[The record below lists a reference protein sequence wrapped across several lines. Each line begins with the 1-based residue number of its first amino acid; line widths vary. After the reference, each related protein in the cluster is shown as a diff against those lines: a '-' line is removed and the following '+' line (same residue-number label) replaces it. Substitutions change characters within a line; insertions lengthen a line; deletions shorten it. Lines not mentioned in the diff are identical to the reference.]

1 MARLH
6 AAKCPTCGAGL
17 NVDPGA
23 LRVVCRYCQNVITI
37 EKRTPPPT
45 AAPIG
50 VPGGVPSTTLYLDPK
65 AIQRASSTFTAVIV
79 AATLI
84 PALIPVFIFLVGP
97 AVRHVKSSVRP
108 FPAACEG
115 NEKLELSGDF
125 DGPGPAITSVGVNCK
140 ITISKSKIK
149 ASSLV
154 DESAANFELTITD
167 STIETTGPL
176 VKAGTNTKLRVKG
189 GALKSG
195 GPVVVT
201 SGYNLEVRLED
212 TALESSSD
220 VAIQSP
226 SLLLES
232 KNATV
237 RGKKSALDVENNA
250 KVHAEATT
258 FEATGPA
265 FVFESNP
272 KVDMTGGSVISKTG
286 RAIEGE
292 VNVELTMSG
301 TKVRGATDAVRAKTN
316 FRLKASDKA
325 SFVAGSGDAFALGV
339 NANLSFDDATVDATR
354 AAIAGD
360 SNMVLKLASGAR
372 LTGKKGGVSAASLEL
387 ESNGATIEGGAGAG
401 IDVRGSSKIDLR
413 QGAVT
418 GNPAL
423 TFSRKPTTFELEGT
437 RIVGAKVIPDR

>member
-17 NVDPGA
+17 NIDPGA
-23 LRVVCRYCQNVITI
+23 ANVVCRYCQNLITI
-37 EKRTPPPT
+37 EKRTPPPAVT
-45 AAPIG
+45 SFGTPG
-50 VPGGVPSTTLYLDPK
+50 VVPSTTLYIDPK
-65 AIQRASSTFTAVIV
+65 AIQRASTAFTSVIV

-84 PALIPVFIFLVGP
+84 PALIPVFIFVVGP
-97 AVRHVKSSVRP
+97 AVRKVKGSVRP

-149 ASSLV
+149 TSALV
-154 DESAANFELTITD
+154 DESAPNFELTITD

-176 VKAGTNTKLRVKG
+176 VKAGTNTKVRVKG
-189 GALKSG
+189 GSLKSS
-195 GPVVVT
+195 GPVIAT

-212 TALESSSD
+212 TTLESTSD
-220 VAIQSP
+220 VVIQSP

-237 RGKKSALDVENNA
+237 HGKKSVLDVENNA
-250 KVHAEATT
+250 KVNATATT
-258 FEATGPA
+258 FEAIGPA

-272 KVDMTGGSVISKTG
+272 KVDMTGGSVVSKSG

-292 VNVELTMSG
+292 VNVELAMSG
-301 TKVRGATDAVRAKTN
+301 TKVQGATDAVRAKTN

-339 NANLSFDDATVDATR
+339 NANLSFDDATASAAR
-354 AAIAGD
+354 AAINGD

-372 LTGKKGGVSAASLEL
+372 LTGKKGGVGAASLEL
-387 ESNGATIEGGAGAG
+387 EANGATIEGGGGAG
-401 IDVRGSSKIDLR
+401 IDVRGSAKIDLR
-413 QGAVT
+413 QGSVS
-418 GNPAL
+418 GSPAL
-423 TFSRKPTTFELEGT
+423 TFTRKPSTFEVDGT
-437 RIVGAKVIPDR
+437 RIVGAKVIPAR